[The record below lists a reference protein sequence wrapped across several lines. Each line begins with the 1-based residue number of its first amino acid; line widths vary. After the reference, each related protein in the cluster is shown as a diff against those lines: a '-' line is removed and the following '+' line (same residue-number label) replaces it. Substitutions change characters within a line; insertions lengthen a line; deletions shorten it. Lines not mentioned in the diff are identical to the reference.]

1 MKKKVKIKRGWMNYF
16 LVGIFLFMIIFP
28 FVSAGVGIKWDKES
42 TMVPEKTK
50 TCLTY
55 FIYNPWDNNVYAKIE
70 LSEELQDIIK
80 SQENEAKLIPS
91 GTSSA
96 EAIPVE
102 FCFKT
107 PKIYERDCWIGDSLI
122 CKQECNE
129 EMKIYSGEVLVRE
142 VSESEFTG
150 SGSGG
155 SATQM
160 SVSAP
165 LKVRVKCV
173 AHERNYSFIYA
184 VVALIAAILL
194 AINII
199 KEKRKYKNVKKKK
212 EEEEEDDK
220 EDKEEKKEKSSD
232 KKKSKKKK

>member
-1 MKKKVKIKRGWMNYF
+1 MRGEKKVIEF
-16 LVGIFLFMIIFP
+16 LVLAVSFIFLMNL
-28 FVSAGVGIKWDKES
+28 VSAGVGIKWDKES

-55 FIYNPWDNNVYAKIE
+55 FVYNPWDSDVYTRIE
-70 LSEELQDIIK
+70 LSEELQEIVK
-80 SQENEAKLIPS
+80 SQENEVKLIPA
-91 GTSSA
+91 GTSSSQS
-96 EAIPVE
+96 IPVE

-107 PKIYERDCWIGDSLI
+107 PNVYERDCWIGDSLI
-122 CKQECNE
+122 CKKECNE
-129 EMKIYSGEVLVRE
+129 EMKIYSGEVLARE

-165 LKVRVKCV
+165 LKVRVQCV
-173 AHERNYSFIYA
+173 PHSRNYSLIYA
-184 VVALIAAILL
+184 TIALIAAILL

-199 KEKRKYKNVKKKK
+199 KEKRKYKDVKKKK
-212 EEEEEDDK
+212 K
-220 EDKEEKKEKSSD
+220 DKEEDEENGEDS
-232 KKKSKKKK
+232 SKKKKLKKKK

>member
-1 MKKKVKIKRGWMNYF
+1 MNYF
-16 LVGIFLFMIIFP
+16 LIGIFVFMLIFP
-28 FVSAGVGIKWDKES
+28 LVSAGVGIKWDKES

-55 FIYNPWDNNVYAKIE
+55 FVYNPFDSDVYAKIE

-91 GTSSA
+91 ETFSS

-129 EMKIYSGEVLVRE
+129 EMKMYSGEVIVRE

-150 SGSGG
+150 PGSGG

-165 LKVRVKCV
+165 LKVRVQCA
-173 AHERNYSFIYA
+173 AHERNYSLIYA

-199 KEKRKYKNVKKKK
+199 KGKRKYKNVKKKK
-212 EEEEEDDK
+212 EDG
-220 EDKEEKKEKSSD
+220 EEKSEKSSK
-232 KKKSKKKK
+232 KKKSKKK

>member
-1 MKKKVKIKRGWMNYF
+1 MRGEKMNKF
-16 LVGIFLFMIIFP
+16 LVFGLSLIFMLSL
-28 FVSAGVGIKWDKES
+28 VSAGVGISWDRES
-42 TMVPEKTK
+42 SLVPEKTK

-55 FIYNPWDNNVYAKIE
+55 KVYNPFSEDTYAKIQ

-80 SQENEAKLIPS
+80 SQETDIQFIPG
-91 GTSSA
+91 GTSSKD
-96 EAIPVE
+96 AIPIT

-107 PKIYERDCWIGDSLI
+107 DRVYERDCWIGDSLI

-129 EMKIYSGEVLVRE
+129 EMKVYSGEVQVIE
-142 VSESEFTG
+142 SSEEEFK
-150 SGSGG
+150 SGG
-155 SATQM
+155 AGGSQTTM

-173 AHERNYSFIYA
+173 AHERNYSLIYA

-212 EEEEEDDK
+212 EDGEEN
-220 EDKEEKKEKSSD
+220 EKSSK